1 MKIEFHVYPGD
12 KGEKKHS
19 RRYHAVE
26 SDVAKDD
33 IALSDIYVKR
43 PWSNGK
49 DKLIVTIEEM

>member
-1 MKIEFHVYPGD
+1 MEIKFKVYPGD

-26 SDVAKDD
+26 ADVAQDD

-43 PWSNGK
+43 PWSNNK
-49 DKLIVTIEEM
+49 DKLVVTIDEK